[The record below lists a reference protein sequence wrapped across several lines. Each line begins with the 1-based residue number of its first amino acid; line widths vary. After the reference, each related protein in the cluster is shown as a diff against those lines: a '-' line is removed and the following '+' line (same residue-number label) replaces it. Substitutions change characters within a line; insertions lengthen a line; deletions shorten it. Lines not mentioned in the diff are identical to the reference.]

1 MATVDLL
8 DICERVVKRARRL
21 GATQAEAYGE
31 RTREAAVRVREGE
44 VEDLTQA
51 EGKGL
56 GLRVIVEGRLGFA
69 YTSDFSDA
77 ALEEF
82 VRRAVALAKVAAK
95 DASNKLPDERALKS
109 RNPELHGLFDP
120 EIEGLTTDWKIE
132 AARTMER
139 AGKAEDKR
147 VSNFESVGAG
157 DFVADVAIHSS
168 EGLHERYRGTYVY
181 LFAAPVAKGDDGQL
195 QTAYWVDYKRRLR
208 DLETPE
214 EIGRIAA
221 RRAARMLGAKKV
233 KTQRVPVI
241 FEPTIAASFVAGIAS
256 AVNGDLVRKGSSF
269 LGDKLGKRIA
279 PESITVVD
287 DGLLPGGIS
296 TAPFDGE
303 GIATRRTP
311 VIERGVLQNFLYD
324 SATARKA
331 KAKPTGN
338 ARRGYSSL
346 PGIGVTNFHLHAG
359 DTPAQSIVKSVKNG
373 LYVTAMLGRGANTV
387 TGDYSRGANGIWIR
401 NGEFAEPVQEVTV
414 AGHMLDMLQT
424 IDAVGDDIDFRGS
437 VGAPTI
443 RFAELTV
450 SGS

>member
-8 DICERVVKRARRL
+8 SVCERVVKRARRL

-31 RTREAAVRVREGE
+31 RTREATVRVRDGE

-69 YTSDFSDA
+69 YTSDFSDGA
-77 ALEEF
+77 VDDF
-82 VRRAVALAKVAAK
+82 VRRAIALAKIAGK
-95 DASNKLPDERALKS
+95 DASNKLPDERALKA

-120 EIEGLTTDWKIE
+120 EVESLGTDWKID

-147 VSNFESVGAG
+147 VANFESVGAG

-168 EGLHERYRGTYVY
+168 EGAHERYRGTYVY
-181 LFAAPVAKGDDGQL
+181 LFASPVARGDDGQL

-221 RRAARMLGAKKV
+221 RRAGRMLGAKKV
-233 KTQRVPVI
+233 KTQRVPVV
-241 FEPTIAASFVAGIAS
+241 FEPTIAASFVAGLAA
-256 AVNGDLVRKGSSF
+256 AVNGDQVRKGSSF
-269 LGDKLGKRIA
+269 LAGRLGERIA
-279 PESITVVD
+279 PDTVTVVD

-303 GIATRRTP
+303 GIATRRNV
-311 VIERGVLQNFLYD
+311 VIDRGVLAGFLYD
-324 SATARKA
+324 TGTARKA
-331 KAKPTGN
+331 RAKPTGN
-338 ARRGYSSL
+338 ARRGYSTL
-346 PGIGVTNFHLHAG
+346 PSVGVTNFHLQAG
-359 DTPAQSIVKSVKNG
+359 ATPAASIVKGVKNG
-373 LYVTAMLGRGANTV
+373 FYVTAMLGRGANTV
-387 TGDYSRGANGIWIR
+387 TGDYSRGANGLWIR
-401 NGEFAEPVQEVTV
+401 DGELAEPVQEVTV
-414 AGHMLDMLQT
+414 AGNLLDMLQS
-424 IDAVGDDIDFRGS
+424 IDAVGDDLDFRGS
-437 VGAPTI
+437 LGAPTL

>member
-1 MATVDLL
+1 MTDLL
-8 DICERVVKRARRL
+8 DICERVVRRARRL
-21 GATQAEAYGE
+21 GPTQAEAFGE
-31 RTREAAVRVREGE
+31 RTREATVRVRDGE
-44 VEDLTQA
+44 VEDLTRA

-56 GLRVIVEGRLGFA
+56 GLRVFIEGRLGFA
-69 YTSDFSDA
+69 FTSDFTDEG
-77 ALEEF
+77 LDLF
-82 VRRAVALAKVAAK
+82 VRRAVALAGAAGR
-95 DASNKLPDERALKS
+95 DPANKLPDERILRV

-120 EIEGLTTDWKIE
+120 EIEALDADWKIE
-132 AARTMER
+132 AAKTMER
-139 AGKAEDKR
+139 AGRGEDKR
-147 VSNFESVGAG
+147 IAGYESVGAG
-157 DFVADVAIHSS
+157 DFVAETAIHSS

-181 LFAAPVAKGDDGQL
+181 LFAAPVAKGEDGQL
-195 QTAYWVDYKRRLR
+195 QTSYWVDYKRRLR

-214 EIGRIAA
+214 EVGRIAA

-241 FEPTIAASFVAGIAS
+241 FEPTIAASFVAGIA
-256 AVNGDLVRKGSSF
+256 AGVNGDLVRKGSSF
-269 LGDKLGKRIA
+269 LGDKLGKRVA
-279 PESITVVD
+279 PESITIVD

-303 GIATRRTP
+303 GIATRRTA
-311 VIERGVLQNFLYD
+311 VIERGVLTNFLYD

-331 KAKPTGN
+331 RAKPTGN

-346 PGIGVTNFHLHAG
+346 PSIGVTNFHLEAG
-359 DTPAQSIVKSVKNG
+359 DVPAQSIVKGVKNG

-401 NGEFAEPVQEVTV
+401 DGEFAEAVQEITV
-414 AGHMLDMLQT
+414 AGNMLDMLAN

-437 VGAPTI
+437 LGAPTI